1 MLENVGPYKTPS
13 AAAAA
18 NEPGEAVGIPEQ
30 IKMAGMIRYRGYGS
44 SQVKTQARA
53 EVVGSI
59 REVPEDRT
67 TSVPPPP
74 TYEMARMHG
83 GDPPVLEL
91 PPLKDRTMFPI

>member
-1 MLENVGPYKTPS
+1 MLENVGPYKTP
-13 AAAAA
+13 AA
-18 NEPGEAVGIPEQ
+18 NGPGEASVIIPRQ

-91 PPLKDRTMFPI
+91 PPLKDRTMFPIS